1 MSKGTLVIW
10 RSANTRCSLTLCSAW
25 KENST
30 EKTNL
35 RARHVLWK
43 PQQTPPVWH
52 ASSPICV
59 DWRDDVTPNL
69 FVLYGFRKHLQNATV
84 FILEMSRFRAQCSLR
99 KPGRHDVATNSK
111 VPKSASFI
119 GGDNPQPFGART
131 ATMICGKKCFIT
143 WIQRPG
149 RGYERKGWIFKHM
162 WAETSKQIPPEKS
175 WWLTA
180 TVSGI
185 QKVLGSFSWI
195 PWQNI
200 LIDQSSRS
208 PAIFSVYFSYTTC
221 RIEKP
226 CEQPLR
232 SQWSCG

>member
-1 MSKGTLVIW
+1 MFPHALLRVERKFNGKDKST
-10 RSANTRCSLTLCSAW
+10 SAACPLKAAA
-25 KENST
+25 NS
-30 EKTNL
+30 
-35 RARHVLWK
+35 
-43 PQQTPPVWH
+43 PVWH
-52 ASSPICV
+52 ASSPMRGV

-69 FVLYGFRKHLQNATV
+69 FVLYDFRKHLQNATV

-99 KPGRHDVATNSK
+99 KPGRHDVATNSE

-119 GGDNPQPFGART
+119 GWDNSQPFGART
-131 ATMICGKKCFIT
+131 ATMICGKKRFIT

-149 RGYERKGWIFKHM
+149 RGYERKLWIFKHM
-162 WAETSKQIPPEKS
+162 WAATSKQIPPENS
-175 WWLTA
+175 WWFTA